1 MPNVPTRPPPSIHP
15 VISLSLLMEQYSPSK
30 PTRTRPL
37 SFALPSSSSS
47 TTTPFS
53 FNSRPLSPDS
63 NSNST
68 TTTTGGRPRHRSTAS
83 LSSLA
88 QLNLNG
94 ASSSSHTPP
103 LPLSPR
109 TPGLERSPSLHWGTF
124 STPQT
129 PDSNNGV
136 GKEFEHVQNKT
147 FAKWL
152 NARLEPSGY
161 PPVKDLGTDFCDG
174 TRLIQLVEILTEVSI
189 GRYNLNP
196 VLRVQKMENTKKA
209 LDRIK
214 QTGIYLT
221 NIGPEDIVDGNRK
234 LILGMIWSLVLRFS
248 IAEINQEG
256 SHAKEGLL
264 LWCQRKTSGYESVQI
279 KDFTKSW
286 TDGLA
291 FCALIHRHRP
301 DLLDYSSLPKTPS
314 IDNSISN
321 LSLAFKIA
329 QEALGIPKLLDVE
342 DLVTIGGKQP
352 DERSLMTYVAQFFHC
367 FSSKAQ
373 QENEFKILSN
383 FVENMSELMF
393 SVHDYE
399 KRFINLSNSI
409 SAHLETISAA
419 LPTTHPYPTLQTL
432 LNQFNTTYSLQTR
445 PSWLKEKHFLI
456 GLLFRIKEKLKTYS
470 LRTYEPPEGMK
481 LKDLTLK
488 WNHLN
493 SSDRDWVNKIQK
505 EIEKLRRQVKNQ
517 VKNLVREI
525 GKELIELERI
535 FKQLSETAGFNS
547 LEVQLNQIESLKSD
561 KISRVYQL
569 LNKLDELESKCLSL
583 DVQIPI
589 SIPPESEES
598 ESSSEDYSCF
608 IIQSSESLKLELLSI
623 DQEIS
628 QQINFIEKQL
638 TLRNTSTKLNPEQ
651 IEEFESAFKA
661 FDKDSTN
668 RLGLDELIGA
678 LGSLGVAEI
687 NLEEIQQS
695 PQDGKVEF
703 KEFIRF
709 LTARNE
715 DRLTGEKVKSCFR
728 SIASEKGYI
737 TELDLIRLQLPK
749 SSLEFLKTHMPQS
762 KLKIP
767 TTNTTNTTTQGGGVE
782 QEEMKEEIVLDYE
795 EFLNQFLE

>member
-1 MPNVPTRPPPSIHP
+1 MVDSH
-15 VISLSLLMEQYSPSK
+15 LQYSPTK

-37 SFALPSSSSS
+37 SFAFPSSASSSSS
-47 TTTPFS
+47 TS
-53 FNSRPLSPDS
+53 FNYSSRPLSPDS
-63 NSNST
+63 TIGST
-68 TTTTGGRPRHRSTAS
+68 SSSASSSRSSSRPTHRSTAS

-94 ASSSSHTPP
+94 STSSHTP
-103 LPLSPR
+103 LSPK
-109 TPGLERSPSLHWGTF
+109 TPGGGGLERSPSLHWGTF
-124 STPQT
+124 STTQT
-129 PDSNNGV
+129 TTTTNSSSNSSV

-152 NARLEPSGY
+152 NARLEPQGF
-161 PPVKDLGTDFCDG
+161 PPVTDLGKDFCDG
-174 TRLIQLVEILTEVSI
+174 TRLIQLVEVLTEVSI

-196 VLRVQKMENTKKA
+196 SLRVQKMENTKKA

-264 LWCQRKTSGYESVQI
+264 LWCQRKTNGYERVQV

-301 DLLDYSSLPKTPS
+301 DLLDYDLLPKQNTLETA
-314 IDNSISN
+314 ISN

-329 QEALGIPKLLDVE
+329 EQSLGIPQLLDVE
-342 DLVTIGGKQP
+342 DLVGGSKP
-352 DERSLMTYVAQFFHC
+352 DERSLMTYVAQFFHA

-373 QENEFKILSN
+373 QENESKVISN
-383 FVENMSELMF
+383 FVENMSELML

-399 KRFINLSNSI
+399 RRFTSLMSSI
-409 SAHLETISAA
+409 SAHLETLLA
-419 LPTTHPYPTLQTL
+419 LPPPLQTPYPTLQSLSTK
-432 LNQFNTTYSLQTR
+432 FYSTYLPQTR
-445 PSWLKEKHFLI
+445 FGWLKEKQSLI

-470 LRTYEPPEGMK
+470 LRDYEPTEQFRIE
-481 LKDLTLK
+481 TLQDK
-488 WNHLN
+488 WNDLE
-493 SSDRDWVNKIQK
+493 KIDKEWIRGIRK
-505 EIEKLRRQVKNQ
+505 EIERLRREVKEQVWKLVWEIEGELKGVENGFKKVTEYAGTSSLESQ
-517 VKNLVREI
+517 LESCKNLQSI
-525 GKELIELERI
+525 RI
-535 FKQLSETAGFNS
+535 PRL
-547 LEVQLNQIESLKSD
+547 
-561 KISRVYQL
+561 YQL
-569 LNKLDELESKCLSL
+569 LDRLDQAESKCLSL
-583 DVQIPI
+583 DVSIPI
-589 SIPPESEES
+589 LPPHEEEGEGEGYESFQSGETLRFEIDSI
-598 ESSSEDYSCF
+598 
-608 IIQSSESLKLELLSI
+608 SLQFSN
-623 DQEIS
+623 QIS
-628 QQINFIEKQL
+628 FIENQIVARKQTSL
-638 TLRNTSTKLNPEQ
+638 TPEQ
-651 IEEFESAFKA
+651 LEEFESAFKA

-668 RLGLDELIGA
+668 KLGLDELIGA

-687 NLEEIQQS
+687 NLEEIR
-695 PQDGKVEF
+695 QDEEEKVEF

-728 SIASEKGYI
+728 SIASEKGYV

-749 SSLEFLKTHMPQS
+749 SSLEFLKLHMPQT
-762 KLKIP
+762 KLKVP
-767 TTNTTNTTTQGGGVE
+767 RSMDNDSTTQQLEGG
-782 QEEMKEEIVLDYE
+782 EMKEETVLDYE